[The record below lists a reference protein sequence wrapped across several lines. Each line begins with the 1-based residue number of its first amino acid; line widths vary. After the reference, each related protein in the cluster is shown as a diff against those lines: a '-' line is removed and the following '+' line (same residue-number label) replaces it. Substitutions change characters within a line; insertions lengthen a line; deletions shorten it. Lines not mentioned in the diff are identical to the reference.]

1 MSHHSPKPSLISALL
16 DHAAPHGTRPLP
28 FVSVVTPTWN
38 RAAFL
43 PYLLYM
49 FRYQDY
55 PADRR
60 ELIILDDSD
69 TSQIAIINALTH
81 NDPARFNIRYI
92 HHPER
97 LALGKKR
104 NMLNELARGEYIVC
118 MDDDDFYPAD
128 KLSYTVGMMQRH
140 GALISGSDRIPI
152 WYSHINRIF
161 KTHAFGKQHILNGT
175 FAYHRN
181 YLKKH
186 RYDDDCNLGEEQA
199 FTDNFTV
206 NPLQLPCERTI
217 LCISH
222 SQNTFDKD
230 FILGSSQPTDQTL
243 EAVVTDPLLL
253 PWYQSL
259 HNATAG
265 QPVQWARVDKI
276 VVINRDARTDRWQQM
291 QQELAALQ
299 VPADKVLRVTA
310 CEHPQPALGR
320 MRSHQQVLQMAQ
332 DRGWENVLVL
342 EDDAVLLKQ
351 EKHVSGFNALL
362 AALTHVPWE
371 VVLLGAQVTQ
381 GQPMKSL
388 PGIIRA
394 GDSEKACA
402 YLVNRPYYPALLT
415 QLHDDPSV
423 TLEARWQ
430 PLQARGK
437 WLSFYPCI
445 SYQRP
450 GFSDIEQQDAD
461 HIRFYFSKMGANHL
475 AEKRKAQQP
484 PVANRL
490 GKTIGFYLETA
501 FHYQLYQPMI
511 APLLDAGYHCDLLI
525 SDQVPQ
531 GLGDELRQLLA
542 ALDEPR
548 LSGSRLSEVINRRQQ
563 YACLVSPYYTPALKS
578 LAKVQVRA
586 MYGLAKERWNHAWWN
601 AFYHHILC
609 FSHYSQ
615 QALDINGNARVVGNP
630 RFDKWH
636 RGEVDRSALAGL
648 RLDAKKPTLLYAP
661 TFGALSSIPHWAE
674 SLSRLSREY
683 NLVVKLHHATLHR
696 AEEANDLAIVERHI
710 KKRVTRHDLTLPLLQ
725 CADYVLTDN
734 SGFIFDAIHA
744 GKRVILLDWAG
755 MDDLLAQDVTYSN
768 PHSAEQKI
776 RALLPVARNMA
787 ELRQQLSA
795 ECDWASRDAA
805 LADVRHHY
813 CDAFQDGNAGQ
824 RAAACLMAA
833 VDTPADPQA
842 NSLLHSLQQKLF

>member
-1 MSHHSPKPSLISALL
+1 MSHLSPKPSLIATLL
-16 DHAAPHGTRPLP
+16 DNAAPRGARPLP

-69 TSQIAIINALTH
+69 TSQIDTINALT
-81 NDPARFNIRYI
+81 NSDPARFNIRYI

-118 MDDDDFYPAD
+118 MDDDDFYPSD
-128 KLSYTVGMMQRH
+128 KLSYTVSMMQRH

-161 KTHAFGKQHILNGT
+161 KTHAFGEQHILNGT

-186 RYDDDCNLGEEQA
+186 RYDDNCNLGEEQA

-230 FILGSSQPTDQTL
+230 FILGSSQPVSQTL
-243 EAVVTDPLLL
+243 EEVVTDPLLRA
-253 PWYQSL
+253 WYQSL
-259 HNATAG
+259 HNATGG
-265 QPVQWARVDKI
+265 QPVQWSRIDKI
-276 VVINRDARTDRWQQM
+276 LVINRDARTDRWQQM
-291 QQELAALQ
+291 QQTLAALQ
-299 VPADKVLRVTA
+299 VPADKVRRVSA

-320 MRSHQQVLQMAQ
+320 TRSHQQALQMAQ
-332 DRGWENVLVL
+332 DEGFASVLVL
-342 EDDAVLLKQ
+342 EDDALLLRQ
-351 EKHVSGFNALL
+351 EKHISGLNALL
-362 AALTHVPWE
+362 AALPHLAWE
-371 VVLLGAQVTQ
+371 VVLLGAQVTK

-388 PGIIRA
+388 PGMVRA
-394 GDSEKACA
+394 SDSEKVCA
-402 YLVNRPYYPALLT
+402 YLVNRPYYPALLK
-415 QLHDDPSV
+415 QLQEDPAIQ
-423 TLEARWQ
+423 LEARWQ

-450 GFSDIEQQDAD
+450 GFSDIEQKDTD
-461 HIRFYFSKMGANHL
+461 HIHFYFSKMGGNHL

-490 GKTIGFYLETA
+490 GKTIGFFLETA

-511 APLLDAGYHCDLLI
+511 APLLAAGYPCDLLV

-531 GLGDELRQLLA
+531 GLRHELQQLLA

-548 LSGSRLSEVINRRQQ
+548 LSGSRLSEAINRRQQ
-563 YACLVSPYYTPALKS
+563 YACLVSPYYTPMLKS

-586 MYGLAKERWNHAWWN
+586 MYGLAKESWNHAWWN
-601 AFYHHILC
+601 AFYDHILC

-615 QALDINGNARVVGNP
+615 QALNINGNAVVVGNP

-636 RGEVDRSALAGL
+636 RGDVDLSALAGL
-648 RLDAKKPTLLYAP
+648 RLDTKKPTLLYAP
-661 TFGALSSIPHWAE
+661 SFGTLSSIPHWAG

-683 NLVVKLHHATLHR
+683 NLVVKLHHGTLHR
-696 AEEANDLAIVERHI
+696 VEEADDLALIKRHF
-710 KKRVTRHDLTLPLLQ
+710 KKCVTRHDLTLPLLA

-776 RALLPVARNMA
+776 RALLPVAGDMIQ
-787 ELRQQLSA
+787 LRQQLSA
-795 ECDWASRDAA
+795 DSDWASREAA
-805 LADVRHHY
+805 LADIRHHY
-813 CDAFQDGNAGQ
+813 CDAFRDGNAGQ

-842 NSLLHSLQQKLF
+842 FSLLHSLRQKLF